1 MVDNQRVRRIE
12 VKTRFRFS
20 SEGGVGEKTR
30 FGGGRFVV
38 GTPSPPLHKP
48 FFTSLP
54 LHKPFFTSPPLHK
67 PFFYLSPITQTFLP
81 NLHNI
86 NILSHPLH
94 PPLHTPQKNRID
106 INQSY
111 LKHDL
116 IYCIEVSFRFSR
128 KSLNWSL
135 DTSITN
141 PAAPACPPPP
151 NLLLTSQQS
160 TPSSTHS

>member
-38 GTPSPPLHKP
+38 GTP
-48 FFTSLP
+48 
-54 LHKPFFTSPPLHK
+54 SPPLHK

>member
-54 LHKPFFTSPPLHK
+54 LHKP
-67 PFFYLSPITQTFLP
+67 FLP